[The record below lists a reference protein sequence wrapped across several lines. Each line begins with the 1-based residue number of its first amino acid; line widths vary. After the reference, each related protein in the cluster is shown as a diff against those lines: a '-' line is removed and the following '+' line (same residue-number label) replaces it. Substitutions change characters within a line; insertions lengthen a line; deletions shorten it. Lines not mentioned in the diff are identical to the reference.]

1 MTNAMT
7 ISNEMMAWVVIPVL
21 IFVARLID
29 MTLATM
35 RHILITRGAK
45 RIVPLLAFVEVTVWL
60 LAMTQIMSNLDNL
73 AYSLA
78 WAAGFAAGT
87 YCGMALEE
95 KLALGHQL
103 VRIFCHRNP
112 DELARL
118 LRERH
123 YAATVVAGNGGRG
136 RVEVVLVAVARSKV
150 RGLMT
155 VLRNFDPSLFVT
167 LEDLRTVQAGVF
179 PVGKLPGVTESISEA
194 PGESLSLPPQGK
206 TDPAPDDGAC
216 LPVIASACCGGQP
229 GVRK

>member
-1 MTNAMT
+1 MDTNDM
-7 ISNEMMAWVVIPVL
+7 IAWVVIPVL

-29 MTLATM
+29 VTLATM

-73 AYSLA
+73 AYAFA
-78 WAAGFAAGT
+78 WATGFAAGT

-103 VRIFCHRNP
+103 VRIFCHQNP
-112 DELARL
+112 DELVGL
-118 LRERH
+118 LREH
-123 YAATVVAGNGGRG
+123 QYAVTAVPGNGGRG

-150 RGLMT
+150 RGLMA
-155 VLRNFDPSLFVT
+155 VLRRFDPSLFVT

-179 PVGKLPGVTESISEA
+179 PVGKFPGVINSVAEA
-194 PGESLSLPPQGK
+194 PGESLSLPSQGK

-216 LPVIASACCGGQP
+216 LPVTASACCGGQP